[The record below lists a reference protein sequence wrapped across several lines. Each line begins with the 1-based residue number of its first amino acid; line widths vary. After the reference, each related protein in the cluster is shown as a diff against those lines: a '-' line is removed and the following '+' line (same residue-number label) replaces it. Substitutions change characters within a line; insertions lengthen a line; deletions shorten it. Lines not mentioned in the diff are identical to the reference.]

1 MQAIRKI
8 SIGID
13 YKNSMHYVVGQDAI
27 GSYKIHSIN
36 QTEDN
41 SVVIWIEKDME
52 VVCWKCINKS
62 YPMIIEYNINF

>member
-8 SIGID
+8 SIGTD
-13 YKNSMHYVVGQDAI
+13 YKNSMHYVVGQEVI
-27 GSYKIHSIN
+27 GSYKIHSII
-36 QTEDN
+36 QVEDN

-52 VVCWKCINKS
+52 VVCWKSINKS